1 MLIKGIFGHI
11 GKRLPIYERGQ
22 GSEAGLN
29 CTLNCP
35 KLSRENVL
43 PYKASPHASNEF
55 NFKSGM
61 TEAKNATDRITL
73 LGEAGLLRVPAR

>member
-1 MLIKGIFGHI
+1 MPIKGIFGHI

-29 CTLNCP
+29 YTLSCP
-35 KLSRENVL
+35 KQSRENVL
-43 PYKASPHASNEF
+43 PYNNSPHASNSF

-61 TEAKNATDRITL
+61 TYWAQTNYLWVGKSADL
-73 LGEAGLLRVPAR
+73 ALWWL